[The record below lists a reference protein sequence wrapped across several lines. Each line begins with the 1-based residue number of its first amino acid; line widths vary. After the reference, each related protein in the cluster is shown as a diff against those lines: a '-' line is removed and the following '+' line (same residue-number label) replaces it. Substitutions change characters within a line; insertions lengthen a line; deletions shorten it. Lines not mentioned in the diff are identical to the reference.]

1 LASLNVYHVHALSE
15 EATRGKQITWDW
27 SHILPPLGAWN
38 PSLLEEQQVLLTM
51 EPFLWL
57 LCSFFFFFFFKDT
70 FTCPTSKIQITQ
82 CIFLKHFTSVHKLL
96 SLHKVKFD
104 FGILLGIVYLP
115 KIKMWLK
122 IRSHYWLLWFV
133 NLGSFL

>member
-1 LASLNVYHVHALSE
+1 MFGFLECVSCACIVRGSYKREADHLGLKSHTATTGSLEPKSPGGAASPLNHGAISLAAL
-15 EATRGKQITWDW
+15 
-27 SHILPPLGAWN
+27 
-38 PSLLEEQQVLLTM
+38 
-51 EPFLWL
+51 
-57 LCSFFFFFFFKDT
+57 FFFFFFKDT

-122 IRSHYWLLWFV
+122 IRSHYWLL
-133 NLGSFL
+133 